1 MVPSTST
8 ADNCPRLEFGRRVRS
23 RRFLGVLLDVLG
35 SLVVGT
41 SLENTR
47 GAVVWRERTS
57 AAQTVWQSAE
67 EAKVE
72 GTAAA
77 VATFRYF
84 LARWRLSKGQVV
96 WRQTPEGIEGGKP
109 IIPQRFGHEPY
120 PSPPIQPI
128 KVDLHRHPLSPIL
141 AIRGPPR

>member
-1 MVPSTST
+1 MQVP
-8 ADNCPRLEFGRRVRS
+8 

-96 WRQTPEGIEGGKP
+96 WRQTPEGIEGGNQSFLNGSGMNP
-109 IIPQRFGHEPY
+109 IHRLQSNQSKSIFIDTLYLRSWPFAALRGRHSGHSWVAVPNC
-120 PSPPIQPI
+120 
-128 KVDLHRHPLSPIL
+128 
-141 AIRGPPR
+141 